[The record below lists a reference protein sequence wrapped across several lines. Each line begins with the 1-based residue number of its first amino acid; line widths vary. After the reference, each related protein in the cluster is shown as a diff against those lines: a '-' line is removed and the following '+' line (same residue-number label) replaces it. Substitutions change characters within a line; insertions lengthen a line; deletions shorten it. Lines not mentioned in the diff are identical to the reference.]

1 MTMKAYLFLADGF
14 ETVEALCVADILR
27 RGGTETVTVSV
38 SDSREVT
45 SGQKITVKADRL
57 FEECDFS
64 DGDAIILPGGI
75 PGTPNLKNH
84 EGLKKIMQEYYDNG
98 KYLAAICAAPS
109 ILGAYGFLRGKRAT
123 CYPGYEE
130 ELKGAVYTG
139 EAVETDGNII
149 TSKGMG
155 TATEFGLALS
165 ELLAG
170 RETSIKIGKS
180 IQFLK

>member
-1 MTMKAYLFLADGF
+1 MKAYLFLADGF

-38 SDSREVT
+38 SDIREVT

-75 PGTPNLKNH
+75 PGTPNLRKY
-84 EGLKKIMQEYYDNG
+84 EGLKKVMQEYYDAG
-98 KYLAAICAAPS
+98 KILAAICAAPS
-109 ILGAYGFLRGKRAT
+109 ILGAYGFLQGKKAT
-123 CYPGYEE
+123 CYPGFEK
-130 ELKGAVYTG
+130 ELNGAVYTG

-155 TATEFGLALS
+155 TATEFGLALL
-165 ELLAG
+165 EQLTD
-170 RETSIKIGKS
+170 RDTSVKIGKS
-180 IQFLK
+180 IQFIK